1 MNYGYIRVSTDKQT
15 VENQRYEIAKFA
27 KTKNIQINGWI
38 EETIS
43 GTKAPNKRKLGH
55 LLKEVKSGDIIICSE
70 ISRLGRS
77 LYMIM
82 DILSLCMDKGVVIM
96 TIKDNFVLHDD
107 IQTKVLAFAFSLSAE
122 IERNLISQR
131 TKEALEVKKAKGVK
145 LGRPTG
151 SLNHNTK
158 LTPHED
164 VIRTLIAQDNTYAE
178 VARLFKVDRSTM
190 KRFCAARGINRPFN
204 SNKNSVIVKVADKEP
219 LDCNKELVIR
229 TDNNKYLD
237 AL

>member
-27 KTKNIQINGWI
+27 KSKNIQINGWI

-43 GTKAPNKRKLGH
+43 GTKAPDKRKLGH
-55 LLKEVKSGDIIICSE
+55 LLKEVKSGDVIICSE

-131 TKEALEVKKAKGVK
+131 TKEALEVKKNNGVK
-145 LGRPTG
+145 LGRPVG

-158 LTPHED
+158 LTPHVD

-190 KRFCAARGINRPFN
+190 KRFCTARGINRPFN
-204 SNKNSVIVKVADKEP
+204 GNKNSVIVKVADKEP
-219 LDCNKELVIR
+219 LNYNKELVIR
-229 TDNNKYLD
+229 ADNNNYLD
-237 AL
+237 TL

>member
-15 VENQRYEIAKFA
+15 VENQRYEISKFA
-27 KTKNIQINGWI
+27 KAHGIVINGWI
-38 EETIS
+38 EETVS
-43 GTKAPNKRKLGH
+43 GTKAPDKRKLGE
-55 LLKEVKSGDIIICSE
+55 LLKEVTMRDTIICSE

-82 DILSLCMDKGVVIM
+82 DILSICMTKGVTIM

-107 IQTKVLAFAFSLSAE
+107 IQTKVLAFAFGLSAE

-131 TKEALEVKKAKGVK
+131 TKEALEVKKKNGIQ
-145 LGRPTG
+145 LGRPKG
-151 SLNHNTK
+151 ALGLNTK

-204 SNKNSVIVKVADKEP
+204 RNKNSLVINVADNEP
-219 LDCNKELVIR
+219 LDSNKELTIKI
-229 TDNNKYLD
+229 TDDNHNDSL
-237 AL
+237 